1 MRIAKQSMKIINSTY
16 PRTLK
21 RSNFLDFPDLES
33 CNKESIINLDDKI
46 KYVGNS
52 GFVKLVDCMPR
63 TIPQNCK
70 HLMCDHA
77 IVQAAR
83 VSLNEGIK
91 TSEKD
96 TKLIDFLIKHKHTS
110 PFEMVKFKFHI
121 KCPIFVQRQW
131 IRHRTA
137 NVNEISGRYSVLIPE
152 FYIPEKIYDQ
162 GKMNKQMSGNEI
174 HDKCTKMLFQQY
186 INNSFKQYNTYKLL
200 LNKGVS
206 REMARIGLPMNM
218 YTEFYWC
225 IDLHNL
231 MNFIRLRSAY
241 NAQSEIKEF
250 SDSMKELIS
259 DICPHTIKSFEKY
272 NSIKTD

>member
-1 MRIAKQSMKIINSTY
+1 MNNSKMICIAN
-16 PRTLK
+16 
-21 RSNFLDFPDLES
+21 
-33 CNKESIINLDDKI
+33 KI
-46 KYVGNS
+46 KYLGNS

-63 TIPQNCK
+63 VIPNSSAK
-70 HLMCDHA
+70 LMCDHA

-83 VSLNEGIK
+83 VSLNDGIK
-91 TSEKD
+91 TYEKD
-96 TKLIDFLIKHKHTS
+96 TKLIDFLVKHKHTS

-137 NVNEISGRYSVLIPE
+137 NVNEISGRYAVLNPE

-174 HDKCTKMLFQQY
+174 ADKNTKELFDNY
-186 INNSFKQYNTYKLL
+186 IRNSVKQYSMYKSLVE
-200 LNKGVS
+200 KGVS
-206 REMARIGLPMNM
+206 REIARIGLPLNM

-231 MNFIRLRSAY
+231 LNFIKLRSAY
-241 NAQSEIKEF
+241 NAQSEIKDY
-250 SDSMKELIS
+250 SDSMKELIT
-259 DICPHTIKSFEKY
+259 DLCPETIKSFDKY
-272 NSIKTD
+272 N

>member
-1 MRIAKQSMKIINSTY
+1 MICIAN
-16 PRTLK
+16 
-21 RSNFLDFPDLES
+21 
-33 CNKESIINLDDKI
+33 KI
-46 KYVGNS
+46 KYLGNS

-63 TIPQNCK
+63 VIPNSSVK
-70 HLMCDHA
+70 LMCDHA

-83 VSLNEGIK
+83 VSLNDGIK
-91 TSEKD
+91 TYEKD
-96 TKLIDFLIKHKHTS
+96 AKLIDFLVKHKHTS

-137 NVNEISGRYSVLIPE
+137 NVNEISGRYSVLNPE

-174 HDKCTKMLFQQY
+174 TDPHTKQLFNDF
-186 INNSFKQYNTYKLL
+186 ISNSFNQYNTYKMLVDR
-200 LNKGVS
+200 GVS
-206 REMARIGLPMNM
+206 REMARVGLPLNM

-231 MNFIRLRSAY
+231 LNFIKLRSAY
-241 NAQSEIKEF
+241 NAQSEIKGY
-250 SDSMKELIS
+250 SDSMKELIT
-259 DICPHTIKSFEKY
+259 DLCPETIKSFDKY
-272 NSIKTD
+272 N